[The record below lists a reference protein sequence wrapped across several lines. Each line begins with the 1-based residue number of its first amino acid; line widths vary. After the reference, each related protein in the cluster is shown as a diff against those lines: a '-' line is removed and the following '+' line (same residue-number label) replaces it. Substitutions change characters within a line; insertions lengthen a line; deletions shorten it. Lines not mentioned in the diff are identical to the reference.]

1 MTEVGLSTSQA
12 PSPDCSRE
20 SALDR
25 APTSESGQL
34 TKLGGLGTSLEPQP
48 PAAEPSDQAPEGALG
63 EKRGVGVGEG
73 RGQADFPPRD
83 PHGTA
88 RHGQSKP
95 RSPSASPGRLSRMV
109 PDSGNTRCGARDRGT
124 LSPES

>member
-63 EKRGVGVGEG
+63 EKRGVA
-73 RGQADFPPRD
+73 Q
-83 PHGTA
+83 HGTGQHTALAA
-88 RHGQSKP
+88 RTHTVFLPS
-95 RSPSASPGRLSRMV
+95 SPSAGSLV
-109 PDSGNTRCGARDRGT
+109 
-124 LSPES
+124 